1 MFVTYIFYDT
11 KRCCLSPQISIWFTA
26 YEVGDL
32 HGCSKGYVTL
42 APVMAT
48 LYVCMIILLLENPWF
63 IAGVQNSYISAYM
76 WEYMFNEKQVSPT
89 LPVSVGYRKKTSV
102 WNIDAWHLH
111 RSTVLMYQTQSINIQ
126 LILWSW
132 SVTNQWPICTNDKQK
147 HIHLGKTKLRRSAT
161 IHNNS
166 VF

>member
-48 LYVCMIILLLENPWF
+48 LYVCMIVLLLENPWF

-89 LPVSVGYRKKTSV
+89 LPVSVGYRKHQFEILTHDIS
-102 WNIDAWHLH
+102 I
-111 RSTVLMYQTQSINIQ
+111 VLLYVCI
-126 LILWSW
+126 
-132 SVTNQWPICTNDKQK
+132 
-147 HIHLGKTKLRRSAT
+147 KLNLLT
-161 IHNNS
+161 FNS
-166 VF
+166 FYEVDQ